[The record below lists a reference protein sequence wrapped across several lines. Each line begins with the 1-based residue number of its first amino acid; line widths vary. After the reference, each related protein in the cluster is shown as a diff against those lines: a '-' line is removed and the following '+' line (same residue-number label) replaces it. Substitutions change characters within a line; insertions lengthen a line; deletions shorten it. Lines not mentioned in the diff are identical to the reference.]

1 MTNAEIADALEE
13 LAVLYQLD
21 GADRYRIL
29 AYVNSARTIRSEP
42 RSVEEMAREGRVTDL
57 DGVGKTL
64 EEKIVALVE
73 TGEIPAATKLKERI
87 PPGLIE
93 INRIQGLGPKTVR
106 RLHEELGIDGPDD
119 LRKAAEAGKV
129 RELKG
134 LGPKVEENI
143 LAGLDRLDAEPS
155 GPARLR
161 LDEVLPVAREL
172 VEVLRAEPTCERAE
186 IAGSARRM
194 ADTCKDLDLIATSDR
209 PRELA
214 SAIAGHPMISDRG
227 NPSDKGVKLETHSGI
242 GVDVRI
248 VPPEAFGNLL
258 QHFTG
263 SAAHNTQL
271 REAAVAE
278 GLHVSEHGITDEK
291 TGEIERFDSEQGVY
305 ERLGY
310 EYIEPELR
318 EGRGELEAAR
328 SASLPDLVTREMIR
342 GDLHSHTTLSDGR
355 ATLEEMAEAAI
366 ELGYEYLAI
375 TDHSAS
381 HGFGNDVS
389 PAALEERIAEI
400 ANLNAKFG
408 RSRSKAKKGF
418 RLLSG
423 SEVNIGTD
431 GSLDYDD
438 DLLDRLDWVIAS
450 VHTSFRDD
458 QEFMTER
465 LLAAIE
471 NPLVDCIG
479 HLTGRL
485 LNQRDPY
492 PVDIEA
498 LVQAAAEHGTAMEI
512 NGNPRRRDLSD
523 VHARLAAGAGVQIA
537 LTTDAHDPAHFDYM
551 EYAVATARRAWL
563 EPDQVLNT
571 RPWPK

>member
-1 MTNAEIADALEE
+1 MTNAEIAAALEE

-29 AYVNSARTIRSEP
+29 AYVNSARTVRAEP
-42 RSVEEMAREGRVTDL
+42 RSVEELAREGRVTEL

-73 TGEIPAATKLKERI
+73 TGEIPAAAKLKEKI

-106 RLHEELGIDGPDD
+106 RLHEELGVDGPDD

-134 LGPKVEENI
+134 LGPKVEQNI
-143 LAGLDRLDAEPS
+143 IAGLDRLDAEPA

-172 VEVLRAEPTCERAE
+172 VEALREDPACDRAE

-194 ADTCKDLDLIATSDR
+194 ADTCKDLDLIATSER
-209 PRELA
+209 PQELA
-214 SAIAGHPMISDRG
+214 SSIAGHPLISSRG

-278 GLHVSEHGITDEK
+278 GLHVSEHGITDDS
-291 TGEIERFDSEQGVY
+291 TGELQQFDSERGVY

-328 SASLPDLVTREMIR
+328 NGKLPKLVTREMIR

-355 ATLEEMAEAAI
+355 ASLEEMAEAAI
-366 ELGYEYLAI
+366 GLGYEYLAI

-389 PAALEERIAEI
+389 AAALEARVAEI
-400 ANLNAKFG
+400 AELNAKF
-408 RSRSKAKKGF
+408 RKSRSKAKKGF

-423 SEVNIGTD
+423 SEVNIGVD

-438 DLLDRLDWVIAS
+438 ELLDQLDWVIAS

-458 QEFMTER
+458 RDFMTGR

-471 NPLVDCIG
+471 NPLVDCVG

-498 LVQAAAEHGTAMEI
+498 LVEAAAASGTAMEI

-523 VHARLAAGAGVQIA
+523 IHARLAAEAGVQIA
-537 LTTDAHDPAHFDYM
+537 LTTDAHDPVHFDFM

-563 EPDQVLNT
+563 GPKQIVNT
-571 RPWPK
+571 RPWPG

>member
-1 MTNAEIADALEE
+1 MTNAEIAAALEE

-42 RSVEEMAREGRVTDL
+42 RSVEEMAREGRVTEL

-64 EEKIVALVE
+64 EEKIIALVE
-73 TGEIPAATKLKERI
+73 TGEIPAASKLKERI

-143 LAGLDRLDAEPS
+143 LAGLDRLDAEPA

-172 VEVLRAEPTCERAE
+172 VEALRAEPTCERAE

-194 ADTCKDLDLIATSDR
+194 ADTCKDLDLIATSNR
-209 PRELA
+209 PKELA
-214 SAIAGHPMISDRG
+214 AAIAGHPMISDRG

-278 GLHVSEHGITDEK
+278 GLHVSEHGITDEG
-291 TGEIERFDSEQGVY
+291 TGELERFDSEQGVY

-328 SASLPDLVTREMIR
+328 EGDLPDLVTREMIR

-366 ELGYEYLAI
+366 GLGYEYLAI

-400 ANLNAKFG
+400 ADLNAEFG

-458 QEFMTER
+458 REFMTER

-498 LVQAAAEHGTAMEI
+498 LVRAAAEHDTAMEI

-523 VHARLAAGAGVQIA
+523 VHARLAAEAGVQIA

-563 EPDQVLNT
+563 GPDQVLNT
-571 RPWPK
+571 RPWPR